1 MVTLYYTPRC
11 VSCRKA
17 KKWFEDHEIPIKEHN
32 LYTHPL
38 TKEELLRILQM
49 TEEGTDEIISTRSV
63 TIRQL
68 DINLNQLSLS
78 ALYDLINQHPCL
90 LKKPI
95 ILDEK
100 RLQVGYNKDE
110 IVRFLPRKR
119 REYNPAEMIQA

>member
-1 MVTLYYTPRC
+1 MVTLYFTPSC
-11 VSCRKA
+11 GSCRKA
-17 KKWFEDHEIPIKEHN
+17 KKWFKDHGVPVQEYN

-38 TKEELLRILQM
+38 TKEELKRILQM
-49 TEEGTDEIISTRSV
+49 TEEGTDEIISTRSETMRRLGV
-63 TIRQL
+63 NI
-68 DINLNQLSLS
+68 NQLSLS
-78 ALYDLINQHPCL
+78 ALYDLINQHPRL

-119 REYNPAEMIQA
+119 RMINPAEMSQA